1 MQPTGIILRYKLY
14 LSTNRPEDLIFVT
27 YAFSV
32 QIDPTFICNC
42 RWNTEIQEGIYTMLE
57 MLVDLVATRLESD
70 PVPSGLLA
78 TLSLVSC
85 ITKIE

>member
-1 MQPTGIILRYKLY
+1 MQIGLKIY
-14 LSTNRPEDLIFVT
+14 VT
-27 YAFSV
+27 TRASV
-32 QIDPTFICNC
+32 SVDPTCICNC

-70 PVPSGLLA
+70 PVPAGLLA

-85 ITKIE
+85 ISK

>member
-1 MQPTGIILRYKLY
+1 M
-14 LSTNRPEDLIFVT
+14 IFVT
-27 YAFSV
+27 TRASSV
-32 QIDPTFICNC
+32 SADPTCVCNC

-70 PVPSGLLA
+70 PVPVGLLA

-85 ITKIE
+85 ISK

>member
-14 LSTNRPEDLIFVT
+14 LSDNRSKDLS
-27 YAFSV
+27 SV
-32 QIDPTFICNC
+32 SVDATCICNC

-70 PVPSGLLA
+70 PVPAGLLA
-78 TLSLVSC
+78 TLSLVSY
-85 ITKIE
+85 ISK

>member
-1 MQPTGIILRYKLY
+1 MQVGLKIYI
-14 LSTNRPEDLIFVT
+14 VT
-27 YAFSV
+27 TRASSV
-32 QIDPTFICNC
+32 SVDPTCICNC

-70 PVPSGLLA
+70 PVPAGLLA

-85 ITKIE
+85 ISK

>member
-1 MQPTGIILRYKLY
+1 MQIGLKIY
-14 LSTNRPEDLIFVT
+14 VT
-27 YAFSV
+27 TRASV
-32 QIDPTFICNC
+32 SVDPTCICIC

-70 PVPSGLLA
+70 PVPAGLLA

-85 ITKIE
+85 ISK

>member
-1 MQPTGIILRYKLY
+1 MQVGLKIYI
-14 LSTNRPEDLIFVT
+14 VT
-27 YAFSV
+27 TRASSV
-32 QIDPTFICNC
+32 SVDPTCICNF

-70 PVPSGLLA
+70 PVPAGLLA

-85 ITKIE
+85 ISK

>member
-14 LSTNRPEDLIFVT
+14 LSTNRPDDL
-27 YAFSV
+27 YGYSV

>member
-1 MQPTGIILRYKLY
+1 M
-14 LSTNRPEDLIFVT
+14 IFVT
-27 YAFSV
+27 YASSV

-85 ITKIE
+85 ITRIEKE